1 MKQFIVSSGDF
12 VVATG
17 IYRMVDHPGRDH
29 VGIRRHCANVPEAES
44 KVPGSFGPLKI
55 RSVAKPAGGRD
66 GRQGSIQVGLRGDKC
81 LSAKAAGA
89 YNCGMRLA
97 AHADHSNSLF
107 AYCRVISTGVVTTT
121 YGYDAFGAR
130 VIQTGTST
138 TTLYPFKWYSVAS
151 SHVGSTYRMWCLIMG
166 SAVLLRKLSSPLS
179 HRVLLSRH
187 REDHPLDR
195 CRVRINPIATISCTA
210 TNDARANT
218 RCEHA
223 RGGRRGCAS
232 PRTPTR

>member
-1 MKQFIVSSGDF
+1 MI
-12 VVATG
+12 
-17 IYRMVDHPGRDH
+17 
-29 VGIRRHCANVPEAES
+29 
-44 KVPGSFGPLKI
+44 
-55 RSVAKPAGGRD
+55 SV
-66 GRQGSIQVGLRGDKC
+66 LC
-81 LSAKAAGA
+81 AKAAGA

-223 RGGRRGCAS
+223 RGGAAGMRKSAHPYTIVEGDRFLYGAWV
-232 PRTPTR
+232 